1 MSKITKKELESLNE
15 QEKKKAAIRND
26 IGVLEIQKHQ
36 LLHISSEIQAEQD
49 KLKNEL
55 EKSYGK
61 INVDLKDGSYKI
73 VEDEKES

>member
-15 QEKKKAAIRND
+15 QEKKKSAIRND
-26 IGVLEIQKHQ
+26 IGVLEVQKHQ
-36 LLHISSEIQAEQD
+36 LLHISAEIQAEQD